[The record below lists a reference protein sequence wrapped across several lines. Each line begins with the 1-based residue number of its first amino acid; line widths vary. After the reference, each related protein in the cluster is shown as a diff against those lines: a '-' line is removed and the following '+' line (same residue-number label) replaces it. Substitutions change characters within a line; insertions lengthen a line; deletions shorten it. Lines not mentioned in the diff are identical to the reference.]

1 MWMILLGITNAD
13 FEVRSKTD
21 KIFYVHQIPERK
33 WEYNGIVHQLFI
45 DYKKAY
51 DSVKKET
58 LYNILIKFGICRK
71 LAGLI
76 NICLNETY
84 SSVCIGKNLSYMST
98 VENGLK
104 QDAL

>member
-21 KIFYVHQIPERK
+21 RIFYVHQIPERK
-33 WEYNGIVHQLFI
+33 WEYNGTVHQLFI

-58 LYNILIKFGICRK
+58 LYNILIRRK

-76 NICLNETY
+76 KICLNETY

-104 QDAL
+104 QDTL